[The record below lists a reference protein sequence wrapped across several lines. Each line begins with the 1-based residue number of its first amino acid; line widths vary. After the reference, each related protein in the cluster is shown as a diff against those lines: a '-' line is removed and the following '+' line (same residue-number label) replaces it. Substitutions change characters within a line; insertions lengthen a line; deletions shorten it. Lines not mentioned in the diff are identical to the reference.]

1 MAVTLLLYYNHRMRN
16 IALILIFI
24 LSACTSQTSH
34 ICPGGRCQESSSNN
48 SLEPY
53 LTATPSLTPTPNVIV
68 IAETPLPTSTPFIYV
83 IQEGDTFSEL
93 AEQFKISQD
102 DLRAANPDVSPN
114 SMSVGTTLLIPNSSD
129 SLADAS
135 TPTPVPAPVTQTV
148 CHPTADN
155 GLWCF
160 ALVQNNTPD
169 YLENVSAQITL
180 LDENNNALA
189 GQTAFTPLDIIPPNS
204 SLPVYVFF
212 PNTAASLRE
221 NIQVQL
227 LSAIQLNSNTSRY
240 LPAALNNTIAK
251 INWNGLSAQL
261 SGQIHLPAESTAA
274 TQVWVAAVAYDKDG
288 RVVGVKRWEG
298 GAIQPGGSISF
309 SFLVASL
316 GSAIDAVEFVV
327 EAKP

>member
-1 MAVTLLLYYNHRMRN
+1 MRN
-16 IALILIFI
+16 SLFLFIF
-24 LSACTSQTSH
+24 LVTACASAPPQNA
-34 ICPGGRCQESSSNN
+34 PNN

-53 LTATPSLTPTPNVIV
+53 LTATPSLTPAPNVLVIV
-68 IAETPLPTSTPFIYV
+68 ETPIPTATPFVYT
-83 IQEGDTFSEL
+83 IQSGDTFSEL
-93 AEQFKISQD
+93 AEQFTISQD

-114 SMSVGTTLLIPNSSD
+114 SMTVGATLLIPDSS
-129 SLADAS
+129 SAMTSAS

-160 ALVQNNTPD
+160 ALIQNTTPD
-169 YLENVSAQITL
+169 ILENVSAQITL

-189 GQTAFTPLDIIPPNS
+189 SQTAFMPLDMIPSNA

-212 PNTAASLRE
+212 PNTSANN
-221 NIQVQL
+221 NIQVQV
-227 LSAIQLNSNTSRY
+227 LSAIQSNTSRY
-240 LPAALNNTIAK
+240 LPATLNNIITQID
-251 INWNGLSAQL
+251 WNGLTAQL
-261 SGQIHLPAESTAA
+261 SGQITLPAESTAA

-288 RVVGVKRWEG
+288 RVVGIKRWEG

-309 SFLVASL
+309 SFLVSSL
-316 GSAIDAVEFVV
+316 GSAIDAVEFLV